1 MGTRK
6 MTIGTP
12 WKALDDADLMR
23 ALALGKERAFREL
36 VERHQ
41 PGLYGFALRFCRVR
55 EEAEDTVQ
63 ETFLR
68 LFRNRLRFDT
78 SGSVKA
84 YLYKVC
90 RNLLIDAARKKRP
103 EPLDGTPDT
112 ETDPAPS
119 PFDTL
124 SRKEGQNT
132 LSRALDDLPENQRT
146 AMVLRHT
153 QELSY
158 AEISEV
164 MGLSLSA
171 VESLLVRARRSLRKR
186 LQATAA

>member
-1 MGTRK
+1 MNL
-6 MTIGTP
+6 GTP

-23 ALALGKERAFREL
+23 ALALEKERAFREL

-41 PGLYGFALRFCRVR
+41 PGLYSFALRFCKVR
-55 EEAEDTVQ
+55 EEAEDAVQ

-68 LFRNRLRFDT
+68 LFRNRHRFDT

-103 EPLDGTPDT
+103 EPLNGTVDM
-112 ETDPAPS
+112 DPGPS
-119 PFDTL
+119 AFDTL
-124 SRKEGQNT
+124 SRKEGQHS
-132 LSRALDDLPENQRT
+132 LSRALDNLPENQRM

-158 AEISEV
+158 AEIAEV

-186 LQATAA
+186 LQASAA

>member
-1 MGTRK
+1 M
-6 MTIGTP
+6 
-12 WKALDDADLMR
+12 DDADLMR

-41 PGLYGFALRFCRVR
+41 PGLYSFALRFCGVR
-55 EEAEDTVQ
+55 EEAEDAVQ

-68 LFRNRLRFDT
+68 LFRNRRHFDA

-84 YLYKVC
+84 YQYKVC

-103 EPLDGTPDT
+103 EPLDDT
-112 ETDPAPS
+112 QEMDHAPS
-119 PFDTL
+119 AFDTL
-124 SRKEGQNT
+124 SRKEGRYT
-132 LSRALDDLPENQRT
+132 LSRALNTLPENQRT

-158 AEISEV
+158 AEISDV
-164 MGLSLSA
+164 MGLTLSA
-171 VESLLVRARRSLRKR
+171 VESLLVRARRSLRQR
-186 LQATAA
+186 LQTAAA